1 MKKKTS
7 TGHCKDIIKF
17 FNLAY
22 QSYKNKKIKKNIK
35 NCVTKIHS
43 YSADKIKIK
52 VPFHP
57 NITCDID
64 RFDVIHT
71 PLSFVL
77 SNLDE
82 KRFTQETPND
92 YAFKALQLILSMLED
107 YECLSNKKKNS
118 KNIIGNLKAYKKI
131 PNLMQFGIYRITIPK
146 KIQLTFS
153 VKGMDI
159 ATLKIK
165 KLFKIKKNKK

>member
-1 MKKKTS
+1 ML
-7 TGHCKDIIKF
+7 IKVI
-17 FNLAY
+17 
-22 QSYKNKKIKKNIK
+22 KIKKIKKNIK
-35 NCVTKIHS
+35 NCITKIHS

-52 VPFHP
+52 VPYHP
-57 NITCDID
+57 SITCDID
-64 RFDVIHT
+64 RFDAIHT

-82 KRFTQETPND
+82 KQFTQETPND
-92 YAFKALQLILSMLED
+92 YAFKSLQLILSMLED
-107 YECLSNKKKNS
+107 YECLSNKKINS
-118 KNIIGNLKAYKKI
+118 KKIIGNLKVYKQI
-131 PNLMQFGIYRITIPK
+131 PNIMQFGIYRITIPK

-153 VKGMDI
+153 VKGLDI